1 MNNHWFYILF
11 FSVFSVY
18 AQTHS
23 DTITDGVEPV
33 VEIVTQGEA
42 YSESKFI
49 PLDSLQKDTLPLAQ
63 KKFGPGY
70 KDQYTGTDF
79 IYSYERLSEKSI
91 WDRFLEFIRN
101 LFSINTNPSLES
113 VDFVTQILKISAY
126 IIIVVLIAFL
136 VRYIILNDIHLIF
149 RKKPKELVEVYDLD
163 KDIHEIDFDQ
173 LIEDAVS
180 REQYRSAVRYHFLRL
195 LKTMSE
201 KQIIEW
207 NPDKTNREYLYE
219 ISNPV
224 LKKEFDYL
232 AYVYENIWYG
242 EFDIDQTGFEK
253 IRQQF
258 NHTIQQHLS

>member
-1 MNNHWFYILF
+1 
-11 FSVFSVY
+11 
-18 AQTHS
+18 
-23 DTITDGVEPV
+23 
-33 VEIVTQGEA
+33 
-42 YSESKFI
+42 
-49 PLDSLQKDTLPLAQ
+49 PLDPLQKDNLPLAQ
-63 KKFGPGY
+63 KKFDPRY
-70 KDQYTGTDF
+70 KDHYTGTEF
-79 IYSYERLSEKSI
+79 MYYYMQWSEKSI
-91 WDRFLEFIRN
+91 WDGYMEFLRDH
-101 LFSINTNPSLES
+101 FSFNTNHSLES
-113 VDFVTQILKISAY
+113 IDFVIQILKISAY

-195 LKTMSE
+195 LKIMSE

-207 NPDKTNREYLYE
+207 NPDKTNREYLLE
-219 ISNPV
+219 ISNPA

-242 EFDIDQTGFEK
+242 
-253 IRQQF
+253 
-258 NHTIQQHLS
+258 